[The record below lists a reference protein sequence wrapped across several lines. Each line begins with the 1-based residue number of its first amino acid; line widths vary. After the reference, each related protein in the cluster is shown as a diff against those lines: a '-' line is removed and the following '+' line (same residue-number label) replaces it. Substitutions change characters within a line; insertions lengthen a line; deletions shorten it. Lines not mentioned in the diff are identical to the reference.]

1 LSYII
6 LKRLDLDKISMK
18 LDSLKSAEVFRL
30 KKGRIDSNLAL
41 GLMEWD
47 DHLQREL
54 SPRLVPNHP
63 GLYYLRSFGVYLDQK
78 WENGEL
84 IMNAIVPEGNKKEE
98 TRMLKGILYRRLIIK
113 YKLLN
118 QNQYNLY
125 KKCAAS

>member
-1 LSYII
+1 
-6 LKRLDLDKISMK
+6 MK